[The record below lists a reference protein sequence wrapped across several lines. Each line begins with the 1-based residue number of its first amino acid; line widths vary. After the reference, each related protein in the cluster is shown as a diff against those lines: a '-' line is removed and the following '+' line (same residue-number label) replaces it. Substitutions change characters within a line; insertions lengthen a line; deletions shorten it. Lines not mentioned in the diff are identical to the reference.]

1 MRIADQ
7 LSSARGE
14 RGQAANVAVARRCV
28 RDPSLLEDI
37 AAALREGPP
46 RLAADAAEVLTKVAE
61 EKPELVVP
69 HLDLL
74 LAGIGHRNGRVRW
87 ESAHAVALVAPHAAR
102 RIEEELGV
110 LAGIFR
116 RDPGVIVRDYVLD
129 AVASVGACS
138 ERSATAAFA
147 LLEEAI
153 PARGA
158 KHAARALAGMGRIVV
173 RHPMLAPRARLH
185 ADRLCDHS
193 RPSIAKAARAL
204 RRQLAS

>member
-1 MRIADQ
+1 MTIADQ

-74 LAGIGHRNGRVRW
+74 LAGVRHRNGRVRW

-102 RIEEELGV
+102 RMEKELDA

-129 AVASVGACS
+129 TIAAVGTSSGK
-138 ERSATAAFA
+138 SAPAAFA
-147 LLEEAI
+147 LLEEAL

-158 KHAARALAGMGRIVV
+158 KHAARALAGMARIVA
-173 RHPMLAPRARLH
+173 RHPSLAVRARSH
-185 ADRLCDHS
+185 AEALGGHA